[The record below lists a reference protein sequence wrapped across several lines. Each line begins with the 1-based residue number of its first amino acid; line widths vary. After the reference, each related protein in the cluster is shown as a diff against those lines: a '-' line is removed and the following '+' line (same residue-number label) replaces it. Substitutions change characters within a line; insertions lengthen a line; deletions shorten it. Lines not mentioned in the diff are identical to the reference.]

1 MARAIRGW
9 DMADESGLTAGK
21 DEISPRSLRGWLGGA
36 VLLNLILLLCVQHYW
51 HGDFPFQDEW
61 GYVARLQQLPHV
73 GFMHFIFDRY
83 QTYYVPVLMFV
94 WYQAYTWTHLDIE
107 AIRYLG
113 ACVSATVALGAGV
126 LLYSH
131 APRLDRVRAALVL
144 LAPFVVCSLNHYA
157 VYYQSIES
165 VTQPFLFGMVL
176 TAFWAAEQAQRGR
189 AALLWSLLAAG
200 TALIGVGTYALGLS
214 ILPAIAGAQILIQ
227 RRLSLSSALFAVLGL
242 ACIGIYVHAGHG
254 LAHPGQ
260 RPGFAAGDVVLA
272 VKMWFGLTGN
282 ALFSPHAGQLEIIT
296 YLLGAALI
304 GAQAVGLWLAL
315 RQAPER
321 RGGLF
326 LPVALTLYNNL
337 VFLEILN
344 TRLHTVESGLEAS
357 FTPRYSIL
365 MLAGPLSVMFYL
377 AMLDDLRGRMK
388 PLASA
393 MLMGLAAGT
402 LAAELMIMVALPH
415 FAQALATVRSDLLSL
430 EADPNAFQQVEMRLT
445 PAMKPLVYPGKL
457 YLQQE
462 HLALYH
468 DGAPPPTPNP

>member
-1 MARAIRGW
+1 MTR
-9 DMADESGLTAGK
+9 T
-21 DEISPRSLRGWLGGA
+21 LRLGIGAA
-36 VLLNLILLLCVQHYW
+36 VLLNLVLLLCVQHFW

-61 GYVARLQQLPHV
+61 GYVARLQQLPKI
-73 GFMHFIFDRY
+73 GLAHFIFDRY

-113 ACVSATVALGAGV
+113 ACVTAGVALWASV

-131 APRLDRVRAALVL
+131 APRHDRIRAALIL

-176 TAFWAAEQAQRGR
+176 TAFWAAEQAQRNQR
-189 AALLWSLLAAG
+189 ALLWSLLAAG
-200 TALIGVGTYALGLS
+200 VALVGVGTYAPGLS
-214 ILPAIAGAQILIQ
+214 ILPAIAGAYILIQ
-227 RRLSLSSALFAVLGL
+227 RRLSLSSVLFALLGL
-242 ACIGIYVHAGHG
+242 VCIGFYVYAGHG
-254 LAHPGQ
+254 LAHPDQ
-260 RPGFAAGDVVLA
+260 RPGFAAGDLLLA

-304 GAQAVGLWLAL
+304 GAQGVGLWLAL
-315 RQAPER
+315 RQSPER
-321 RGGLF
+321 RQALF
-326 LPVALTLYNNL
+326 LPIALTLYNNL

-344 TRLHTVESGLEAS
+344 TRLHTVEAGLESS

-365 MLAGPLSVMFYL
+365 MLAGPMAVMFYL
-377 AMLDDLRGRMK
+377 VMLDELGARMK
-388 PLASA
+388 QLSSA
-393 MLMGLAAGT
+393 MLAGLAGGV
-402 LAAELMIMVALPH
+402 LASELMITVALPH
-415 FAQALATVRSDLLSL
+415 YAAVLATVRADLVSL
-430 EADPNAFQQVEMRLT
+430 QGDPNTFQQTEMKLT

-462 HLALYH
+462 HLALYR
-468 DGAPPPTPNP
+468 DDTPPPTASP